1 MIKKNTKLRI
11 YTSAFLFLLFFLIQ
25 NSNLILIYTLIIF
38 AIFSILEFLQI
49 YNKIFTKII
58 FKYFFSFL
66 SICYIFL
73 FCYLFFFFAN
83 TPQLKLFLY
92 TLLIGCIASDVGG
105 FLIGKIFKG
114 PKITKISPN
123 KTYSGAVG
131 SILFSCAAISLS
143 FYIFTNTFTY
153 IILILSIFTSLG
165 CQLGDLFFS
174 YLKRLAKIK
183 DTGKILPGHGGI
195 LDRIDGLLLGIPIG
209 FCILILFYS

>member
-25 NSNLILIYTLIIF
+25 NSNLVLIYTLLIF

-49 YNKIFTKII
+49 YNKIFKKII
-58 FKYFFSFL
+58 FKYFFSFF

-73 FCYLFFFFAN
+73 FCFLFFFFAN

-92 TLLIGCIASDVGG
+92 TLLIGCIASDLGG

-114 PKITKISPN
+114 PKLTKISPN

-131 SILFSCAAISLS
+131 SIIFSCIAISLS
-143 FYIFTNTFTY
+143 FYIFANTFTY

-165 CQLGDLFFS
+165 CQLGDLLIS

-195 LDRIDGLLLGIPIG
+195 LDRIDGLLIGVPLG
-209 FCILILFYS
+209 FCILILFY